1 VRNLLV
7 PVEVEKDRRS
17 PCILLA
23 TLCCLLA
30 IATSASAEWVMWMHD
45 DQDLS
50 LIVHPQAK
58 ADQWEIV
65 GVSETRAICEEI
77 DEPLAQRVSQRGPF
91 IPDGGLPPNVTVEV
105 TSDKYSVH
113 ATYRRDGK
121 LIGYAVHAF
130 RCLPDTVD
138 PRGPKGK

>member
-1 VRNLLV
+1 MTRG
-7 PVEVEKDRRS
+7 S
-17 PCILLA
+17 PCILVT
-23 TLCCLLA
+23 TLCCLLTLT
-30 IATSASAEWVMWMHD
+30 TSASAEWVMWMHD

-65 GVSETRAICEEI
+65 GVSATRAMCEEMY
-77 DEPLAQRVSQRGPF
+77 EPLAQRVSQRGPY
-91 IPDGGLPPNVTVEV
+91 IPDGGLPPNVTVQV
-105 TSDKYSVH
+105 TSDKYSVQ

-121 LIGYAVHAF
+121 LIGYATHAF